1 MKKKQ
6 LENEVFV
13 IQALGASR
21 LRLVAPA
28 SFPNSPTRLVED
40 PGNVPQQSN
49 IIENRSNKDKLQVY
63 LATEILF

>member
-1 MKKKQ
+1 MKKKK

-28 SFPNSPTRLVED
+28 TFPNSPTRLVED
-40 PGNVPQQSN
+40 PGNVPNSPT
-49 IIENRSNKDKLQVY
+49 L
-63 LATEILF
+63 

>member
-49 IIENRSNKDKLQVY
+49 MI
-63 LATEILF
+63 

>member
-1 MKKKQ
+1 MKKKK

-28 SFPNSPTRLVED
+28 TLPNSPTRLVED